1 MDFSWL
7 PQPRFVPIPRAFHS
21 LEKDGPFE
29 RCVQCDAELLTSG
42 RPYLIERV
50 FRGTEPIIEYA
61 LCESC
66 VEKAQQEL
74 SQESKEAV
82 AKYLAEHV
90 DFAAR
95 LERLNEVAGVKDED
109 LDAESWFDHCAVSG
123 QSAAH
128 TRERQIAAWCQGSQM
143 RIDHA
148 LPLMLAG
155 PALEELQEVLSEK
168 TRGWM
173 NDFVSDNFGMPPE
186 FCDQPDIRPILL

>member
-1 MDFSWL
+1 M
-7 PQPRFVPIPRAFHS
+7 
-21 LEKDGPFE
+21 
-29 RCVQCDAELLTSG
+29 QCDAELLSSG

-61 LCESC
+61 LCEAC
-66 VEKAQQEL
+66 VEAAQQEL
-74 SQESKEAV
+74 SQESREAV
-82 AKYLAEHV
+82 ARYLGERV

-95 LERLNEVAGVKDED
+95 LERLRNLQDAADED
-109 LDAESWFDHCAVSG
+109 LDPESWFSQCAVTGHNASD
-123 QSAAH
+123 S
-128 TRERQIAAWCQGSQM
+128 RERQIAAWCEGSQM

-186 FCDQPDIRPILL
+186 FCDEPDVRPILL